1 VEVSVPSDHDVYLFH
16 EGNLFHSYKM
26 MGAHIVEKDG
36 QKGVMFSV
44 WAPYAKRMSVV
55 GDFNHWNG
63 NSHPMKRVEQSG
75 IWTLFIPNLQDG
87 EIYKYEIHTPNG
99 EILLKADPYAF
110 YSELRP
116 NTASVVCSLEGYKWN
131 DSKWF
136 TKKKKKDSYH
146 QPMLIYEVH
155 LGSWKKKPDGSFY
168 TYRELADEL
177 VDYVAGLGYTHIE
190 ILPILEH
197 PFDRSWGYQ
206 VTGYYSVTSRYGTPQ
221 DFMYFVDKCHEK
233 EIGVILDWVPAH
245 FCKDAHGLGKFDG
258 TPLYEPTDERMAER
272 VIWGTYS
279 FDYSKPEVVS
289 FLISNALFWMDV
301 YHIDGLRVDAVSSM
315 IYLNHEANHQLDV
328 KNQFGG
334 FENLEAIEFIK
345 KINKAV
351 FSQYPEALMIAEE
364 STAWP
369 NVSAPVDVGGL
380 GFNYKWN
387 MGWMND
393 MLQYM
398 EIDTSQR
405 SSHQNLVTFSFL
417 YTFSENYI
425 LPLSHDEVVHSKRSL
440 LNKYPGDYWRKFA
453 NLRALYG
460 FMIAHPGKK
469 LLFMGGEFG
478 QYDEWKDLTELDWV
492 LLDYDMHKKMFDYV
506 KELNHLYKETRSLWR
521 LDHEPGGFEWINA
534 DDQSQ
539 SVLSFMRKG
548 KRKGDYCII
557 VCNFS
562 AEVYHD
568 YRIGVPSQ
576 GFYEELFNSD
586 AERFGGSEQL
596 NENKIKVEKEPYHNQ
611 PYSAS
616 IKVPPLGV
624 TILRKVTR
632 ASKKRIRKEST

>member
-1 VEVSVPSDHDVYLFH
+1 MQISLPSDHDVYLFH

-26 MGAHIVEKDG
+26 MGAHIVEEDG
-36 QKGVMFSV
+36 QKGVRFSV
-44 WAPYAKRMSVV
+44 WVSHAKRVSVV
-55 GDFNHWNG
+55 GNFNHWNG
-63 NSHPMKRVEQSG
+63 NSHPMKPIEQSG

-87 EIYKYEIHTPNG
+87 EIYKYEIHTPHG
-99 EILLKADPYAF
+99 QILLKADPYAF

-116 NTASVVCSLEGYKWN
+116 NTASVVCSLEGYEWN

-146 QPMLIYEVH
+146 QPMLVYEVH
-155 LGSWKKKPDGSFY
+155 LGSWKKKPDGAFY

-177 VDYVAGLGYTHIE
+177 VDYVGELGYTHIE

-206 VTGYYSVTSRYGTPQ
+206 VTGFYSVTSRYGTPQ

-245 FCKDAHGLGKFDG
+245 FCKDAHGLGKFNG

-272 VIWGTYS
+272 LNWGTYS

-315 IYLNHEANHQLDV
+315 IYLNHEENNQFV
-328 KNQFGG
+328 GKNQFGG

-345 KINKAV
+345 NLNKAV
-351 FSQYPEALMIAEE
+351 FSQYPDALMIAEE
-364 STAWP
+364 STARP
-369 NVSAPVDVGGL
+369 NVSAPTDIGGL

-393 MLQYM
+393 MLRYM
-398 EIDTSQR
+398 ETDTSHR
-405 SSHQNLVTFSFL
+405 SSHHNLVTFSFM
-417 YTFSENYI
+417 YAFSENYI
-425 LPLSHDEVVHSKRSL
+425 LPFSHDEVVHSKRSL
-440 LNKYPGDYWRKFA
+440 LNKFPGDYWRKFA

-460 FMIAHPGKK
+460 YMIAHPGKK

-478 QYDEWKDLTELDWV
+478 QFDEWKDLTELDWM
-492 LLDYDMHKKMFDYV
+492 LFDYDMHKKMFNYV
-506 KELNHLYKETRSLWR
+506 KELNHFYKETRSLWR
-521 LDHEPGGFEWINA
+521 LDHEPEGFEWINA

-539 SVLSFMRKG
+539 SVLTFMRKG

-562 AEVYHD
+562 PDVYYD

-576 GFYEELFNSD
+576 GFYKEVFNSD
-586 AERFGGSEQL
+586 AERFGGSGQL
-596 NENKIKVEKEPYHNQ
+596 NEYKIKVEQEPYNNQ

-616 IKVPPLGV
+616 IKVPPLAV

-632 ASKKRIRKEST
+632 TF